1 MVVGKLPV
9 ATLRVPCLRATVGLA
24 VAIGFLCTQAAS
36 QGNAAT
42 RASASTLSDTGAGAS
57 GAVPPATVSAAPA
70 RKLCFELI
78 SGLAGRRDT
87 EQLRL
92 EIDGDR
98 VAGSYNWLPW
108 GKDRRLGQLEGRL
121 SASGTARV
129 RYRFLQE
136 GQRASAPLTI
146 VFNDQQARIS
156 WDKTQAH
163 DPTTGPP
170 PPPVTLPKQACAAL
184 RPIPGL

>member
-1 MVVGKLPV
+1 MVVGKLP
-9 ATLRVPCLRATVGLA
+9 APTWRVPCVRATVGLA
-24 VAIGFLCTQAAS
+24 LAIGFLGTQTAS

-42 RASASTLSDTGAGAS
+42 RTSASTLSDAGAGAA
-57 GAVPPATVSAAPA
+57 GALPLATVSAAAA
-70 RKLCFELI
+70 RKLCYERI

-92 EIDGDR
+92 VIDGDR

-121 SASGTARV
+121 SASGTAHV

-163 DPTTGPP
+163 DPNAGPP
-170 PPPVTLPKQACAAL
+170 PPPVTLPKQACAVL